1 MRVLLA
7 MLLRNASRP
16 AGIVRRTHTSS
27 TASMIAPPVSAVRS
41 LLRPRL
47 ARTSPAYFTA
57 GPSLPPHPR
66 TPGSPPARA
75 PPPRPRAAR
84 PCRGDTRRRRSA
96 VPSGRASPRQLVL
109 REIVQ
114 PLSRDD
120 HVALTRPVDAGDE
133 VQERRF
139 PRSRGPHEAHEMS
152 RRDVERHALERVHLI
167 DAAHVATRDIADL
180 DEQCAGGRVHRRD
193 ANAGT
198 GSMRWARVSAG
209 PDAGCQARRRTGLT
223 GRRSR
228 CPVT

>member
-27 TASMIAPPVSAVRS
+27 TANMIAPPVSAVRS

-57 GPSLPPHPR
+57 VPSLPPRPR

-75 PPPRPRAAR
+75 PPPRPRAPR
-84 PCRGDTRRRRSA
+84 PCRGDTRRRRS
-96 VPSGRASPRQLVL
+96 VPPAPPRELVL

-120 HVALTRPVDAGDE
+120 HVALARPVDAGDE

-152 RRDVERHALERVHLI
+152 RRDVERHALERVHLV
-167 DAAHVATRDIADL
+167 DAAHVATRDVADL
-180 DEQCAGGRVHRRD
+180 DERCAGGRVHRRGGQPRGPP
-193 ANAGT
+193 A
-198 GSMRWARVSAG
+198 RWAGGSPHPRRGGLAGRPAG
-209 PDAGCQARRRTGLT
+209 PD
-223 GRRSR
+223 
-228 CPVT
+228 